1 MSVTHKKGG
10 NARKRTARRDTL
22 TLGLVTSLGSI
33 GKDVASR
40 KAARGLLSGFA
51 TAMKRAER
59 TGKSVRMTVMVDPK
73 AAAPHIAVEEVSAP
87 PKEDMLDTAL
97 AAARQR
103 GSARVAEILN
113 GTDMLSADA
122 FAEEIGATRE
132 TVHKKRR
139 RHEVLGLEGPKRG
152 VRFPKWQ
159 VSESGGLIPS
169 LPQLFQALGDR
180 PWTIYR
186 FLLEE
191 HGELDG
197 RTGLEALRAGRIADV
212 MATAET
218 IGRGGFS

>member
-1 MSVTHKKGG
+1 MPVTHKKRG
-10 NARKRTARRDTL
+10 NARKRPARRETL
-22 TLGLVTSLGSI
+22 TLGFATSLGSI

-51 TAMKRAER
+51 NAMKRAEQ
-59 TGKSVRMTVMVDPK
+59 TGKSVRMTVLVDPK
-73 AAAPHIAVEEVSAP
+73 AAAPQIAVEEVSTP
-87 PKEDMLDTAL
+87 RGDMLDTAL

-113 GTDMLSADA
+113 STDMLSADA

-169 LPQLFQALGDR
+169 LPQLFEVLGDR

-186 FLLEE
+186 FLLEG

-197 RTGLEALRAGRIADV
+197 RSGLEALRAGRIADV

-218 IGRGGFS
+218 IGRGAFS

>member
-1 MSVTHKKGG
+1 MPVTHKKRG
-10 NARKRTARRDTL
+10 NAGKRTARRDTL

-73 AAAPHIAVEEVSAP
+73 AAAPHIAVEEVSP
-87 PKEDMLDTAL
+87 PRNEDMLDTAL

-169 LPQLFQALGDR
+169 LPQLF
-180 PWTIYR
+180 
-186 FLLEE
+186 
-191 HGELDG
+191 
-197 RTGLEALRAGRIADV
+197 EALQRQTPHSLAMLDKPLEIGLDNLATSDV
-212 MATAET
+212 
-218 IGRGGFS
+218 

>member
-1 MSVTHKKGG
+1 V
-10 NARKRTARRDTL
+10 
-22 TLGLVTSLGSI
+22 
-33 GKDVASR
+33 
-40 KAARGLLSGFA
+40 
-51 TAMKRAER
+51 
-59 TGKSVRMTVMVDPK
+59 VDPK
-73 AAAPHIAVEEVSAP
+73 TAAPQIAVEEVSAP
-87 PKEDMLDTAL
+87 KGDRLDSAL

-159 VSESGGLIPS
+159 VSGSGGLIPS
-169 LPQLFQALGDR
+169 LPQLFEVLGDH

-218 IGRGGFS
+218 IGRGAFS

>member
-1 MSVTHKKGG
+1 MTVTHKKRG
-10 NARKRTARRDTL
+10 NARKRAARRESL
-22 TLGLVTSLGSI
+22 TLGFVTSLGSI

-51 TAMKRAER
+51 NAIKRAER
-59 TGKSVRMTVMVDPK
+59 TGKSVRMTVVVDPK
-73 AAAPHIAVEEVSAP
+73 TAAPQIAVEEVSAP
-87 PKEDMLDTAL
+87 KGDRLDSAL

-159 VSESGGLIPS
+159 VSGSGGLIPS
-169 LPQLFQALGDR
+169 LPQLFEVLGDH

-218 IGRGGFS
+218 IGRGAFS

>member
-1 MSVTHKKGG
+1 MPVTHKKRG
-10 NARKRTARRDTL
+10 NARKRPARRETL
-22 TLGLVTSLGSI
+22 TLGFATSLGSI

-51 TAMKRAER
+51 NAIKRAER
-59 TGKSVRMTVMVDPK
+59 TGKSVRMTVVVDPK
-73 AAAPHIAVEEVSAP
+73 TAAPQIAVEEVSAP
-87 PKEDMLDTAL
+87 KGDRLDSAL

-159 VSESGGLIPS
+159 VSGSGGLIPS
-169 LPQLFQALGDR
+169 LPQLFEVLGDH

-218 IGRGGFS
+218 IGRGAFS

>member
-1 MSVTHKKGG
+1 MTVTHKKRG
-10 NARKRTARRDTL
+10 NARKRAAQRESL
-22 TLGLVTSLGSI
+22 TLGFVTSLGSI
-33 GKDVASR
+33 GNDVASR

-51 TAMKRAER
+51 NAIKRAER
-59 TGKSVRMTVMVDPK
+59 TGKSVRMTVVVDPK
-73 AAAPHIAVEEVSAP
+73 TAAPQIAVEEVSAP
-87 PKEDMLDTAL
+87 KGDRLDSAL

-159 VSESGGLIPS
+159 VSDSGGLIPS
-169 LPQLFQALGDR
+169 LPQLFEVLGDH

-218 IGRGGFS
+218 IGRGAFS